1 MKRVLKIPVLLWV
14 VVFMFIVLSGPVLA
28 VGEIVLSVEIT
39 GNEQVKE
46 EQILQAITNIRL
58 GEALDR
64 QAVAQDQQAIM
75 NLGYFALVEPYAEE
89 FLGGLKVV
97 FRVVENPKI
106 TRFEIQGLER
116 IAPEELLPFFRQK
129 PGDVFN
135 YVTMM
140 NDLSMAQQHF
150 NEEKGL
156 LIPPFTGSA
165 DEISDLMRID
175 EEGVVHLH
183 LYEARLGR
191 IRYQGLEKTKEF
203 VVAREMTLA
212 EGDILDLN
220 VLREDVQQLARLQLF
235 SDISPRLQPT
245 GEPGVMDLIME
256 FKEGENR
263 IFTMG
268 VSYTP
273 NDNTL
278 LGKFGIMDPNL
289 MGLGQK
295 ISVNMEFNPNNVFNF
310 NFDFQEPWLDEKHT
324 SLGLKLYS
332 NHTLSLSSRNLDGG
346 IVSGKDKHFDNRY
359 AYSYNEK
366 RTGLNLTLGRP
377 LNRYLRV
384 STSFRM
390 ERVTIDPQEW
400 VALRGNKYEYEEA
413 DGTKVEVDK
422 EADYP
427 DLSLLP
433 PKEEYWDNSLGLGL
447 NYNRLL
453 YTGVYTTGGYN
464 ASLGVNLHGGIFGGE
479 YNYQRLYGEFKQFYS
494 PLSHTTLGYR
504 VMGSKIL
511 GETPDASKLY
521 LGGELSLRGYDVRH
535 VSGDQ
540 QVLANFEVRQRI
552 PNAENLEAVLFYDV
566 GTVDFEE
573 FYHSYG
579 VGFRYNIPL
588 LGQLRF
594 DFGWTPEGGKPK
606 FNFFFGEMF

>member
-1 MKRVLKIPVLLWV
+1 MKRVLKIPVLLCV
-14 VVFMFIVLSGPVLA
+14 TLILLMVFTGSVLA

-46 EQILQAITNIRL
+46 EQILQAVTNTRL

-64 QAVAQDQQAIM
+64 QAVIKDQQAIM
-75 NLGYFALVEPYAEE
+75 NLGYFAMVEPYAEE
-89 FLGGLKVV
+89 FLGGIKLV

-106 TRFEIQGLER
+106 ARYEIQGLER
-116 IAPEELLPFFRQK
+116 IPAEEILPFFRQK

-135 YVTMM
+135 YATMM
-140 NDLSMAQQHF
+140 SDLVMAQQFF
-150 NEEKGL
+150 NEERGL
-156 LIPPFTGSA
+156 LIPPFSGSA
-165 DEISDLMRID
+165 EEVSDLMRID
-175 EEGVVHLH
+175 EDGVVHLH

-203 VVAREMTLA
+203 VVAREMTLE

-220 VLREDVQQLARLQLF
+220 VLREDTQQLARLQLF
-235 SDISPRLQPT
+235 NDIAPRLQPT
-245 GEPGVMDLIME
+245 SEPGVMDLIME
-256 FKEGENR
+256 FKEGDNR
-263 IFTMG
+263 NFVMG

-273 NDNTL
+273 VDNTL
-278 LGKFGIMDPNL
+278 LGSIGVMDPNL
-289 MGLGQK
+289 LGLGQK
-295 ISVNMEFNPNNVFNF
+295 LSFNMEFNPNNVFNF
-310 NFDFQEPWLDEKHT
+310 NFEFQEPWLDANQT

-332 NHTLSLSSRNLDGG
+332 NHTLSLSSRSLDGG
-346 IVSGKDKHFDNRY
+346 VFSGVERPENKY
-359 AYSYNEK
+359 TYSYNEK
-366 RTGLNLTLGRP
+366 ATGLNLTLGRP
-377 LNRYLRV
+377 LNRHLRV

-390 ERVTIDPQEW
+390 ERVTIEPQEW
-400 VALRGNKYEYEEA
+400 VADRKNKYVIEDAEGKEQTI
-413 DGTKVEVDK
+413 TKEN
-422 EADYP
+422 DYP
-427 DLSLLP
+427 ALQLP
-433 PKEEYWDNSLGLGL
+433 SFHQEYWDNSLGLGL

-453 YTGVYTTGGYN
+453 YTGVYTTGGYH
-464 ASLGVNLHGGIFGGE
+464 ASLGFNLHGGIFGGE
-479 YNYQRLYGEFKQFYS
+479 YDYQRLYGEFKQFYS

-511 GETPDASKLY
+511 GETPNASKLY

-573 FYHSYG
+573 YYHSYG
-579 VGFRYNIPL
+579 VGFRYNIPV

-594 DFGWTPEGGKPK
+594 DFAWTPEGGKPK

>member
-1 MKRVLKIPVLLWV
+1 M
-14 VVFMFIVLSGPVLA
+14 
-28 VGEIVLSVEIT
+28 
-39 GNEQVKE
+39 
-46 EQILQAITNIRL
+46 
-58 GEALDR
+58 
-64 QAVAQDQQAIM
+64 
-75 NLGYFALVEPYAEE
+75 
-89 FLGGLKVV
+89 
-97 FRVVENPKI
+97 
-106 TRFEIQGLER
+106 
-116 IAPEELLPFFRQK
+116 
-129 PGDVFN
+129 
-135 YVTMM
+135 
-140 NDLSMAQQHF
+140 
-150 NEEKGL
+150 
-156 LIPPFTGSA
+156 
-165 DEISDLMRID
+165 
-175 EEGVVHLH
+175 
-183 LYEARLGR
+183 GR

-346 IVSGKDKHFDNRY
+346 NVSGKDDQY

-400 VALRGNKYEYEEA
+400 VAL
-413 DGTKVEVDK
+413 EVDK
-422 EADYP
+422 GDDYDDYP
-427 DLSLLP
+427 DLPLLP

-540 QVLANFEVRQRI
+540 QVLANFEVRRI
-552 PNAENLEAVLFYDV
+552 PMRK
-566 GTVDFEE
+566 T
-573 FYHSYG
+573 
-579 VGFRYNIPL
+579 
-588 LGQLRF
+588 
-594 DFGWTPEGGKPK
+594 
-606 FNFFFGEMF
+606 